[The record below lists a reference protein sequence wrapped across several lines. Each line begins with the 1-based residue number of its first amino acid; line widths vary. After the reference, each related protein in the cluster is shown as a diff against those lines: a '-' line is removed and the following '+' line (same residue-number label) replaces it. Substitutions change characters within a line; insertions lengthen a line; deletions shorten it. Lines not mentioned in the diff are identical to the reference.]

1 MDDLKEGL
9 TFASYELVDSFVK
22 KWSDK
27 NLSPLI
33 IRSSFRGNEDKNGRI
48 QYVCPHG
55 IERTT
60 KSKGGRPKQH
70 VMYTNCTALIN
81 VNQIRKD
88 NTWKVTKVVTKHR
101 GHMLGPDVYGGYQ
114 KVRKMSSEDIKFVN
128 ELDGVGAARRRIAE
142 RIGEK
147 TGQFIFEMRSCIMH
161 RGLFYHRT
169 QLARRGSKFTP
180 EIHANRSQ
188 WPYLGKYGSYV

>member
-1 MDDLKEGL
+1 MLCTAQLHGHEMDDLKEGL

-81 VNQIRKD
+81 VNQSRKD
-88 NTWKVTKVVTKHR
+88 NTWKVTKVITKHR
-101 GHMLGPDVYGGYQ
+101 GH
-114 KVRKMSSEDIKFVN
+114 
-128 ELDGVGAARRRIAE
+128 A
-142 RIGEK
+142 
-147 TGQFIFEMRSCIMH
+147 
-161 RGLFYHRT
+161 
-169 QLARRGSKFTP
+169 
-180 EIHANRSQ
+180 
-188 WPYLGKYGSYV
+188 WP